1 MPMYLHISVCIIDET
16 TFRGGF
22 VFPTI
27 LKRYLSQKSY
37 QQVFCLFSLFSSDG
51 FKGFFRFYKRDF
63 ISLKKQ
69 VKTAFCFYRVATF
82 PFIRLQ
88 ESPDKESP
96 SVPAEHE
103 RK

>member
-1 MPMYLHISVCIIDET
+1 MEC
-16 TFRGGF
+16 FF
-22 VFPTI
+22 VAKE
-27 LKRYLSQKSY
+27 KRSKKTGTDRLLQKSY

>member
-1 MPMYLHISVCIIDET
+1 MKSRFSLCLNLD
-16 TFRGGF
+16 F
-22 VFPTI
+22 VFYSKAISTD
-27 LKRYLSQKSY
+27 KNHLSQKSY
-37 QQVFCLFSLFSSDG
+37 QQVFCLFSIFSSDS

-63 ISLKKQ
+63 ISLKKH
-69 VKTAFCFYRVATF
+69 VKTAFCFYWVGTF

>member
-1 MPMYLHISVCIIDET
+1 MEWFFVAKEKRSKKTGTDRLLQKKLSTGIL
-16 TFRGGF
+16 F
-22 VFPTI
+22 VF
-27 LKRYLSQKSY
+27 
-37 QQVFCLFSLFSSDG
+37 LFSSDG

-63 ISLKKQ
+63 ISLKKH

-96 SVPAEHE
+96 SVPAERE

>member
-1 MPMYLHISVCIIDET
+1 MECFLLQKKKGVKKQRLTASY
-16 TFRGGF
+16 
-22 VFPTI
+22 
-27 LKRYLSQKSY
+27 KKSY

>member
-1 MPMYLHISVCIIDET
+1 MLQKKKGVKKQRLTASY
-16 TFRGGF
+16 
-22 VFPTI
+22 
-27 LKRYLSQKSY
+27 KKSY

-82 PFIRLQ
+82 PFIR
-88 ESPDKESP
+88 
-96 SVPAEHE
+96 
-103 RK
+103 